1 MLRLLF
7 YHVVVGFQSRVI
19 RAGLLSFETE
29 VFRNSQFYMWHIM
42 FRFDLTRDVI
52 KLALPGL
59 RHLVDWWDLPT
70 RLEWSLAPDRGALGY
85 QTGSLAGRMAFGRLR
100 RPWEQN

>member
-1 MLRLLF
+1 MMGPIHTNNVYEGHF
-7 YHVVVGFQSRVI
+7 
-19 RAGLLSFETE
+19 
-29 VFRNSQFYMWHIM
+29 NSE
-42 FRFDLTRDVI
+42 TRDVI

-70 RLEWSLAPDRGALGY
+70 RLGWSLAPDRGALGY

-100 RPWEQN
+100 RPRLQN